1 MASSDIRADI
11 GADISWPDLMLPP
24 VNLWSLAR
32 SFGQAA
38 RRHPSLFMRR
48 RQLLQHMQLMQQL
61 LVDSDGADEGEGDG
75 GERV

>member
-1 MASSDIRADI
+1 MASFDIRADI

-48 RQLLQHMQLMQQL
+48 RQLMQHMQLMQRL
-61 LVDSDGADEGEGDG
+61 LGDRDGADG
-75 GERV
+75 GEDK